1 LNSIKKT
8 TIELYSFSIL
18 SSFFALWISVQI
30 EPEIESMIAYVMI
43 LSLGILHGSN
53 DVMLVNHTL
62 KSELNISTFKIFLS
76 YILLVFFVAILFY
89 FIPILA
95 LSLFVLFS
103 AYHFG
108 EQHFYFKSNSNSSL
122 VYFYYLIYGML
133 IFSMLFFFNQQDV
146 IDVVFEITDYLIL
159 NQYLIIL
166 FYFSVGL
173 TILLTFY
180 LGYKDILKLNYFHE
194 LILLIIMLLVFSNA
208 SLIAG
213 FAIYFILWHSIPSLR
228 DQIVVLHKEFNKQNV
243 LLYLKNSFLYWL
255 ISITSLFGLYY
266 FLDNDKLFIS
276 MFFSFLAAITFPH
289 VIVMFNLFN
298 KKSQIDK

>member
-1 LNSIKKT
+1 MKT
-8 TIELYSFSIL
+8 INKNIIELYSFSIL
-18 SSFFALWISVQI
+18 GSFFALWLSVQI
-30 EPEIESMIAYVMI
+30 EPAIESMIAYVMI

-62 KSELNISTFKIFLS
+62 KSELNISTFTIFLS
-76 YILLVFFVAILFY
+76 YILLVLFVAVLFY

-108 EQHFYFKSNSNSSL
+108 EQHFHLKSNSNSSL

-146 IDVVFEITDYLIL
+146 INVVFEITDYRIS
-159 NQYLIIL
+159 NQFLIIL
-166 FYFSVGL
+166 FYFSVSL
-173 TILLTFY
+173 TVLLTLY
-180 LGYKDILKLNYFHE
+180 LGLKDIFKLNYFHE
-194 LILLIIMLLVFSNA
+194 LVLLIIMLLVFSNA

-213 FAIYFILWHSIPSLR
+213 FAIYFILWHSIPSLK

-298 KKSQIDK
+298 KKTQIDK

>member
-1 LNSIKKT
+1 LKT
-8 TIELYSFSIL
+8 INKNIIELYSFSIL
-18 SSFFALWISVQI
+18 GSFFALWLSVQI
-30 EPEIESMIAYVMI
+30 EPAIESMIAYVMI

-62 KSELNISTFKIFLS
+62 KSELNISTFTIFLS
-76 YILLVFFVAILFY
+76 YILLVLFVAVLFY

-108 EQHFYFKSNSNSSL
+108 EQHFHLKSNSNSSL

-146 IDVVFEITDYLIL
+146 INVVFEITDYRIS
-159 NQYLIIL
+159 NQFLIIL
-166 FYFSVGL
+166 FYFSVSL
-173 TILLTFY
+173 TVLLTLY
-180 LGYKDILKLNYFHE
+180 LGLKDIFKLNYFHE
-194 LILLIIMLLVFSNA
+194 LVLLIIMLLVFSNA

-213 FAIYFILWHSIPSLR
+213 FAIYFILWHSIPSLK

-298 KKSQIDK
+298 KKTQIDK

>member
-1 LNSIKKT
+1 LKT
-8 TIELYSFSIL
+8 INKNIIELYSFSIL
-18 SSFFALWISVQI
+18 GSFFALWLSVQI
-30 EPEIESMIAYVMI
+30 EPAIESMIAYVMI

-62 KSELNISTFKIFLS
+62 KSELNISTFTIFLS
-76 YILLVFFVAILFY
+76 YILLVLFVAVLFY

-108 EQHFYFKSNSNSSL
+108 EQHFHLKSNSNSLL
-122 VYFYYLIYGML
+122 VYLYYLIYGML

-146 IDVVFEITDYLIL
+146 INVVFEITDYRIS
-159 NQYLIIL
+159 NQFLIIL
-166 FYFSVGL
+166 FYFSVSL
-173 TILLTFY
+173 TVLLTLY
-180 LGYKDILKLNYFHE
+180 LGFIDIFKLNYFHE
-194 LILLIIMLLVFSNA
+194 LVLLIIMLLVFSNA

-213 FAIYFILWHSIPSLR
+213 FAIYFILWHSIPSLK

-298 KKSQIDK
+298 KKTQIDK